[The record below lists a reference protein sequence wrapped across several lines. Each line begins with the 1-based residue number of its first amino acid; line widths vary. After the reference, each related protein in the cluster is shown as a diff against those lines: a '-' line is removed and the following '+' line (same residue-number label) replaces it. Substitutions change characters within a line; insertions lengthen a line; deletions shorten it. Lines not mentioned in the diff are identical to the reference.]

1 MEGEGKMDFSGLLL
15 GLFATLAGTNAQELL
30 QGTSDAFTGTLDL
43 QMLVDSNDNA
53 TAIRAI
59 AAGKTQDTDLSG
71 FAQGIVLYTTQ
82 GKSVVTI
89 TSTNFDPTQGGVV
102 DVSYLENGIS
112 GTYDDLT
119 VDIEKS
125 GTTWQMLTDDQTG
138 RNVVTQG
145 YFKANKF
152 LGKVIGI
159 ESITLSP

>member
-1 MEGEGKMDFSGLLL
+1 MDFLSTLL
-15 GLFATLAGTNAQELL
+15 GLVVTLTGNNAQEIL

-43 QMLVDSNDNA
+43 QMLVDSSNNA
-53 TAIRAI
+53 TGIRGI
-59 AAGKTQDTDLSG
+59 AGGKTQDSDLAG

-82 GKSVVTI
+82 GKNVVTI
-89 TSTNFDPTQGGVV
+89 TSTNFDPAQGGVV
-102 DVSYLENGIS
+102 DVNYLENGIS
-112 GTYDDLT
+112 GNYQDLT

>member
-1 MEGEGKMDFSGLLL
+1 MDFSGLLL
-15 GLFATLAGTNAQELL
+15 GLFATLAGTNAQEIL

-43 QMLVDSNDNA
+43 QMLVDANDNA
-53 TAIRAI
+53 TGIRGI
-59 AAGKTQDTDLSG
+59 AGGKTQDSDLSG

-82 GKSVVTI
+82 GKNVVTI

-112 GTYDDLT
+112 GTYDNMT

-145 YFKANKF
+145 YFKANKLF
-152 LGKVIGI
+152 GKVIGI